1 MSDTR
6 IVVFARAPVPGA
18 TKTRLIPLLG
28 PAGAAELQRL
38 LIERTL
44 ATAIR
49 AAIGTVELWCEPT
62 AHHPLLTDFLRRHG
76 VDGVTQCDG
85 DLGARMHHAAIA
97 SLASAPSVIFIGTDC
112 PALTAADLSAAAE
125 ALAAND
131 AVLIPAEDGG
141 YVLLGL
147 NRWDAQLFT
156 DIEWG
161 ANQVLS
167 VTRARLAALNWRWQ
181 EFPALWDVDRP
192 EDYLRLRESGLM
204 PELAETIALPRGF

>member
-1 MSDTR
+1 M
-6 IVVFARAPVPGA
+6 
-18 TKTRLIPLLG
+18 
-28 PAGAAELQRL
+28 
-38 LIERTL
+38 
-44 ATAIR
+44 
-49 AAIGTVELWCEPT
+49 
-62 AHHPLLTDFLRRHG
+62 
-76 VDGVTQCDG
+76 
-85 DLGARMHHAAIA
+85 
-97 SLASAPSVIFIGTDC
+97 
-112 PALTAADLSAAAE
+112 
-125 ALAAND
+125 
-131 AVLIPAEDGG
+131 LIPAEDGG

-147 NRWDAQLFT
+147 KRWDAQLFT

>member
-1 MSDTR
+1 VSETR
-6 IVVFARAPVPGA
+6 IVVFARAPAPGA

-28 PAGAAELQRL
+28 AVGAAELQRL

-44 ATAIR
+44 ATAIG
-49 AAIGTVELWCEPT
+49 ASIGTVELWCEPT
-62 AHHPLLTDFLRRHG
+62 AHHPMLADFLRRHG

-97 SLASAPSVIFIGTDC
+97 SLAGAPRVLFIGTDC
-112 PALTAADLSAAAE
+112 PALTAADLRAAAE

-147 NRWDAQLFT
+147 NRWDVQLFT

-161 ANQVLS
+161 GDQVLT
-167 VTRARLAALNWRWQ
+167 VTRARLAALNWRCQ